1 MLAMKNL
8 KSSSKNTLLL
18 KFKELSEQIWRNRFS
33 SLNIN
38 ASTISFNPFA
48 TECLPTETT
57 FRDLVLD
64 DEKELDKKLGTW
76 MYQLREICSFL
87 GVSERFGRFGLI
99 FCGKEQ
105 NRFLVFDDFRK
116 TAATNRKIIYR

>member
-1 MLAMKNL
+1 MVM
-8 KSSSKNTLLL
+8 SKN
-18 KFKELSEQIWRNRFS
+18 EN
-33 SLNIN
+33 
-38 ASTISFNPFA
+38 TINPFA

-87 GVSERFGRFGLI
+87 EVSERFGKFGYI
-99 FCGKEQ
+99 FCCKEQ
-105 NRFLVFDDFRK
+105 NRFPVFDDFRK
-116 TAATNRKIIYR
+116 TAATNRKIISR